1 MTDAG
6 LVPDPWQE
14 ALLRSHAK
22 RFLLL
27 CGRQTG
33 KSTAAAALA
42 LWTALLEAPAL
53 VLLLSPTE
61 RQSAEL
67 FRDKIKWLY
76 TALGRPVAA
85 ARETALSLTLR
96 NGSRII
102 ALPGKEET
110 VRCYSG
116 VRLLVVDEASRVLD
130 PLYYSIRPM
139 LSVSGGRL
147 LALSTPFGK
156 RGWFYDEWHGRAA
169 WERIR
174 VTAEQCPRISREFLA
189 EEHVAIGERW
199 YRQEYLC
206 SFEATVDSVFRY
218 EDIVHTF
225 AYDVPPVPF
234 DG

>member
-6 LVPDPWQE
+6 LTPDPWQE
-14 ALLRSHAK
+14 TLLRSHAK

-42 LWTALLEAPAL
+42 LWTALMEAPAL

-67 FRDKIKWLY
+67 FRDKVKSLY
-76 TALGRPVAA
+76 AALGRPVAP
-85 ARETALSLTLR
+85 ARETALTLTLR
-96 NGSRII
+96 NGSRIV

-110 VRCYSG
+110 IRCYSG
-116 VRLLVVDEASRVLD
+116 VSLLVVDEASRVLD
-130 PLYYSIRPM
+130 PLYYTIRPM

-156 RGWFYDEWHGRAA
+156 RGWFYDEWHGQAA
-169 WERIR
+169 WERIQ
-174 VTAEQCPRISREFLA
+174 VTADQCPRIPKEFLA
-189 EEHVAIGERW
+189 EEKASIGERW
-199 YRQEYLC
+199 YRQEYGC
-206 SFEATVDSVFRY
+206 SFEEAVDSVFRY
-218 EDIVHTF
+218 EDIIFAF
-225 AYDVPPVPF
+225 AYDVLPVPF